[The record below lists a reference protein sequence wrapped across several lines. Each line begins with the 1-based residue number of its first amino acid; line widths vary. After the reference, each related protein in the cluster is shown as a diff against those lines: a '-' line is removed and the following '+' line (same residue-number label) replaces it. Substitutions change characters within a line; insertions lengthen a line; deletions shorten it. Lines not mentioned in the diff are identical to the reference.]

1 MSFEIEADYYNTQIN
16 TIKTNFFT
24 TLGGYKQIY
33 INYFTTLASNNAST
47 DTIIAATTAYDAC
60 VLQLQS
66 NINSLQE
73 RTTKIQSDIDTLNN
87 KVTMTTTQLG
97 DEKVLNNNN
106 SNIFTNIQTTNSGS
120 NIMISDYKTAYNNQY
135 YNNIEL
141 FMGIILII
149 GVSSKIFRK

>member
-1 MSFEIEADYYNTQIN
+1 MSLEIEADYYNTQIN

-33 INYFTTLASNNAST
+33 INYYTTLASNDAST
-47 DTIIAATTAYDAC
+47 DAITAATTAYDAC

-66 NINSLQE
+66 NILSLQE

-97 DEKVLNNNN
+97 SEKMLNNNN
-106 SNIFTNIQTTNSGS
+106 SNIFTDIQTTNSGS

>member
-1 MSFEIEADYYNTQIN
+1 MLES
-16 TIKTNFFT
+16 FT
-24 TLGGYKQIY
+24 TSFFRGY
-33 INYFTTLASNNAST
+33 
-47 DTIIAATTAYDAC
+47 
-60 VLQLQS
+60 
-66 NINSLQE
+66 
-73 RTTKIQSDIDTLNN
+73 
-87 KVTMTTTQLG
+87 
-97 DEKVLNNNN
+97 N